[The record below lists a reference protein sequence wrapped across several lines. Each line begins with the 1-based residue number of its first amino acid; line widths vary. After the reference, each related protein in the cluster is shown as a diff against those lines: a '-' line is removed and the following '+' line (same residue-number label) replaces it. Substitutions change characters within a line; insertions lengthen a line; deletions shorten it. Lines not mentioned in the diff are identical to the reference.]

1 MFNAN
6 IVMAVL
12 NSGRMM
18 RSSDHNVVKK
28 WVADEAE
35 SFRSCVSVNK
45 MELEQCAIK
54 IPIIE
59 DTHSDTP
66 RESTRERVTCRL
78 PSPLSSCEHR
88 RRRGSL

>member
-45 MELEQCAIK
+45 MELEQCA
-54 IPIIE
+54 
-59 DTHSDTP
+59 
-66 RESTRERVTCRL
+66 R
-78 PSPLSSCEHR
+78 
-88 RRRGSL
+88 